1 MQSNVQQAIQAATKA
16 GRLTYEK
23 LDAAQR
29 VSALS
34 PGDQVTI
41 DALRAAL
48 GAQAALSEA
57 LMKLCCTL
65 AKQCPEP
72 VVGNGPEQLAREV
85 N

>member
-1 MQSNVQQAIQAATKA
+1 MQSNVQQAIQAATQA
-16 GRLTYEK
+16 GRITHEK
-23 LDAAQR
+23 LEAAQR

-34 PGDQVTI
+34 PGDQDTI

-65 AKQCPEP
+65 ATQCPAPAEAPCPEP
-72 VVGNGPEQLAREV
+72 HTREV

>member
-1 MQSNVQQAIQAATKA
+1 MQSNVQQAIQAATQA
-16 GRLTYEK
+16 GRITHEK
-23 LDAAQR
+23 LEAAQR

-34 PGDQVTI
+34 PGDQDTI

-65 AKQCPEP
+65 ATQCPAPAEAP
-72 VVGNGPEQLAREV
+72 CPGPHTREV

>member
-1 MQSNVQQAIQAATKA
+1 MQSNVQQAIQAATQA
-16 GRLTYEK
+16 GRITHEK
-23 LDAAQR
+23 LEAAQR

-34 PGDQVTI
+34 PGDQNTI

-65 AKQCPEP
+65 ATQCPAPAEATCPEP
-72 VVGNGPEQLAREV
+72 HTREV